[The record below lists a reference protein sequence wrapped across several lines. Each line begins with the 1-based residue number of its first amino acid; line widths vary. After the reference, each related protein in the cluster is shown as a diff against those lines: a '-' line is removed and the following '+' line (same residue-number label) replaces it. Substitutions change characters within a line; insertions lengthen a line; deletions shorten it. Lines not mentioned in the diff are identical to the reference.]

1 MRYYPQRVVTFYVMV
16 LNMIYGTV
24 LRRMGGLLCQG
35 MANKKSLRVWNV
47 KRERSYWGSN
57 PPDFRRIIKGICLAK
72 GAAYCRTHFKRKIAM
87 KVTAIMEKAKDG
99 YYSCY
104 VEDEL
109 PGFGLSGFG
118 DTAESAKADMMKTYE
133 EMKAIMAE
141 DGVEVPE
148 LEFVYKYDMQSFFD
162 YFSFLNITKVAEL
175 AGINPSL
182 MRQYTSGVTNAGQK
196 QYDKIRVA
204 VKKIGKELSSATF

>member
-1 MRYYPQRVVTFYVMV
+1 
-16 LNMIYGTV
+16 
-24 LRRMGGLLCQG
+24 
-35 MANKKSLRVWNV
+35 
-47 KRERSYWGSN
+47 
-57 PPDFRRIIKGICLAK
+57 
-72 GAAYCRTHFKRKIAM
+72 M

-118 DTAESAKADMMKTYE
+118 DTAEAAKKDMMNAYQEIKEIQE
-133 EMKAIMAE
+133 EEGKK
-141 DGVEVPE
+141 VPE

-162 YFSFLNITKVAEL
+162 YFSFLNVTKVAEM

-182 MRQYTSGVTNAGQK
+182 MRQYTSGVANAGQK
-196 QYDKIRVA
+196 QYDKIRA
-204 VKKIGKELSSATF
+204 AIGKISKELSAATF

>member
-1 MRYYPQRVVTFYVMV
+1 
-16 LNMIYGTV
+16 
-24 LRRMGGLLCQG
+24 
-35 MANKKSLRVWNV
+35 
-47 KRERSYWGSN
+47 
-57 PPDFRRIIKGICLAK
+57 
-72 GAAYCRTHFKRKIAM
+72 M

-99 YYSCY
+99 HYSCY
-104 VEDEL
+104 VEEDL

-118 DTAESAKADMMKTYE
+118 DTAEAAKGDMLEAYKEIKEIQAE
-133 EMKAIMAE
+133 EGK
-141 DGVEVPE
+141 EVPE

-162 YFSFLNITKVAEL
+162 YFSFLNVTKVAEL

-204 VKKIGKELSSATF
+204 VERISKELSETTF